1 MKGEIIY
8 CHTDSF
14 CSVLHNIVFFLFHFE
29 LSFIV
34 ILSISVS
41 VCCSV
46 VITEASPSVCYLKS
60 SRVSSLGLLD
70 SLSSARLSLVSLHAE
85 QRFQIYSTTVHVF
98 IVNVIQ

>member
-1 MKGEIIY
+1 MKDEIIY

-14 CSVLHNIVFFLFHFE
+14 CSGLPNIVLFFHFE
-29 LSFIV
+29 LSFVV

-46 VITEASPSVCYLKS
+46 VITEASPSVCYPKS
-60 SRVSSLGLLD
+60 NRVSSLSLLD

-85 QRFQIYSTTVHVF
+85 QHFQIYRTTVHVF

>member
-1 MKGEIIY
+1 M
-8 CHTDSF
+8 F
-14 CSVLHNIVFFLFHFE
+14 FHFE
-29 LSFIV
+29 LCFVV

-46 VITEASPSVCYLKS
+46 VITEASPSVCYPKS

-85 QRFQIYSTTVHVF
+85 QHFQIHRTTVNAF
-98 IVNVIQ
+98 IVNVVQ